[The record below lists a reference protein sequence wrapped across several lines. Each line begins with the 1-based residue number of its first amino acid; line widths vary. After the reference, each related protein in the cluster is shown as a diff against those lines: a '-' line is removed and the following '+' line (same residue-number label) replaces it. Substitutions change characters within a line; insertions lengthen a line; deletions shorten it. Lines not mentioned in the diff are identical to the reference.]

1 MLRSRAIEELPIPR
15 LLLVSNRLPIT
26 VRLERGQVAAERS
39 AGGLATGLRGVHA
52 DPDSLWIGWPGDT
65 SRLTPGQR
73 AELGRHLDAMRVR
86 SVPLS
91 PAEVTAYYDGFA
103 NGVLWPLFHYLLDR
117 VPLEA
122 TSWDAYVRVN
132 TRFADITA
140 EEARAGDIAWV
151 HDYQLCLVPALL
163 RQRRPGLRIGYFL
176 HIPFPSAEVFRTLA
190 MREAILEG
198 LLGADVIGFH
208 TAAYRRHFA
217 DAVSLV
223 LGHRVERSVA
233 PDAEGAQELRVG
245 GRCVRL
251 VVAPMGVDF
260 AGLHASA
267 ESVGVNA
274 EAAALREPGTHLLL
288 GIDRLDYT
296 KGIPRRMLAFERL
309 LEREPALR
317 GTTRLLQVAVP
328 SRERLDAY
336 RQMRRQVEEL
346 VGRINGLHTYGA
358 IVPIHY
364 VYRALTEEQVVA
376 HYRAAQVMLV
386 TPLRDGMNLVA
397 KEFVAARGDLDG
409 VLLLS
414 ELAGAADE
422 LDAAVLVNPY
432 DISGT
437 ATAMARAL
445 TMPALERR
453 ARMTALRARVE
464 VGDVHA
470 WAARFLGHLTAPLA
484 RIGPASPT
492 PVRRIDDVLATLRAA
507 PRRVL
512 LLDYDGTL
520 VPFAPRPSLAAPDAA
535 LLSLL
540 HRLAILPGTA
550 VHLVS
555 GRRRADLERWFGHLP
570 LGLHAEHGLWSR
582 WPGQTAWVM
591 RPVPPDDWK
600 ALVRPTLEAW
610 TERVPG
616 TAIEEKTASLA
627 FHYRESGLLEAPEE
641 LRRAADEYAR
651 WLPVDVLPGN
661 RVLELRARGTSKGS
675 IATAMRERGELEGV
689 VLALGDDTTDI
700 DLFAALPADAHTVQV
715 GDVPLP
721 ARHRVDGVEAA
732 RALLERLLV
741 PEGV

>member
-1 MLRSRAIEELPIPR
+1 VIEELPIPR
-15 LLLVSNRLPIT
+15 LLLVSNRLPVT
-26 VRLERGQVAAERS
+26 ARLERGAVIVDRS
-39 AGGLATGLRGVHA
+39 VGGLATGLRGVHA

-65 SRLTPGQR
+65 SRFTDSQR
-73 AELGRHLDAMRVR
+73 VELERTLDRMRVR

-91 PAEVTAYYDGFA
+91 PGEVNAYYDGFA

-122 TSWDAYVRVN
+122 TSWEAYARVN
-132 TRFADITA
+132 ARFADITA
-140 EEARAGDIAWV
+140 EEARAGDTAWV

-163 RQRRPGLRIGYFL
+163 RQRRPALRIGFFL
-176 HIPFPSAEVFRTLA
+176 HIPFPAAEVFRTLA
-190 MREAILEG
+190 WRETILEG

-208 TAAYRRHFA
+208 TAAYRRHFE
-217 DAVSLV
+217 DAVALV
-223 LGHRVERSVA
+223 LGHRSKQAFA
-233 PDAEGAQELRVG
+233 PDDSGAHSLRVG
-245 GRCVRL
+245 GRWVRL
-251 VVAPMGVDF
+251 VVAPMGVD
-260 AGLHASA
+260 AVGIARSAASVA
-267 ESVGVNA
+267 VNA
-274 EAAALREPGTHLLL
+274 AAAALRTPGTALLL

-296 KGIPRRMLAFERL
+296 KGLPRRMLAFERL

-317 GTTRLLQVAVP
+317 GTTRLLQIAVP

-336 RQMRRQVEEL
+336 RQMRRKVEEL
-346 VGRINGLHTYGA
+346 VGRINGLHTYGS

-364 VYRALTEEQVVA
+364 VYRALSEEEVVA
-376 HYRAAQVMLV
+376 HYRAAQVLLV

-397 KEFVAARGDLDG
+397 KEFVAARTDLDG

-422 LDAAVLVNPY
+422 LDAAVRVNPY

-445 TMPALERR
+445 TMPAPERR
-453 ARMTALRARVE
+453 ARMSALRATVGA
-464 VGDVHA
+464 GDVQA
-470 WAARFLGHLTAPLA
+470 WATAFLAHLAATPGCV
-484 RIGPASPT
+484 GPAAPS
-492 PVRRIDDVLATLRAA
+492 PVRRIDDVLATLGAA

-535 LLSLL
+535 LLTLL
-540 HRLAILPGTA
+540 RRLASLPGTA

-555 GRRRADLERWFGHLP
+555 GRRRADLEGWFGSLP

-582 WPGQTAWVM
+582 WPGEATWTM
-591 RPVPPDDWK
+591 RAVPSDEWK
-600 ALVRPTLEAW
+600 GVVRPTLEAW
-610 TERVPG
+610 AERLPG
-616 TAIEEKTASLA
+616 AAIEEKTASLA
-627 FHYRESGLLEAPEE
+627 FHYRESGLTEPPEE

-675 IATAMRERGELEGV
+675 VATALRERGELEGV
-689 VLALGDDTTDI
+689 ILALGDDTTDI
-700 DLFAALPADAHTVQV
+700 DLFAALPPDAHTVQV
-715 GDVPLP
+715 GEVPLP

-741 PEGV
+741 TESV